1 MARPTKSPLLVDL
14 NFPLSIRLALDS
26 AEVEKKVGTK
36 LATAIR
42 KRLRK
47 GVDAQGEALPP
58 PKTGKRPLKSTGKLL
73 RSIKYQRRLG
83 FVAPSVRSNRD
94 DISKRARSN
103 FGLMSIQIS
112 GVFRKG
118 SSASRE
124 PIDPMGAQADS
135 TLKTMQATTTDEV
148 NRQLSRGRAGLIL
161 ELKRK
166 ARSAARREKFRKR

>member
-1 MARPTKSPLLVDL
+1 MARPTASPLLVDL

-47 GVDAQGEALPP
+47 GVDAHGEALPAL
-58 PKTGKRPLKSTGKLL
+58 KTGKRPLKSTGKLL
-73 RSIKYQRRLG
+73 RSIKYQRKLG

-103 FGLMSIQIS
+103 FGLMAIQIS

-135 TLKTMQATTTDEV
+135 TLKTMQAATTDEV
-148 NRQLSRGRAGLIL
+148 NRQLAKGQAGLVL

-166 ARSAARREKFRKR
+166 ARAAGRRQKFRKR